1 MREVEGVKE
10 LPDFRADHL
19 ALVVLNNSLWLF
31 VCRGS
36 PLGEVEAGDE
46 GVDLGLSG
54 SF

>member
-1 MREVEGVKE
+1 MREVEDIKE

-19 ALVVLNNSLWLF
+19 ALVVLDNSLWLF
-31 VCRGS
+31 VCCGS
-36 PLGEVEAGDE
+36 SLREVETGDE